1 MKMAPPS
8 ALDAHLGFWLRAVS
22 NAVSGAFADQLAAR
36 GVSVA
41 EWVALRT
48 LWDHDRMPPSRLAEA
63 IGMTRGGVTKLAD
76 KLIVKG
82 LLEREARA
90 DDGRGQALVLT
101 AEGRA
106 LTPELAALADANDA
120 RFFDA
125 LAPADGEMLTRVLR
139 QVAEQSRLSSI
150 PLH

>member
-1 MKMAPPS
+1 MAPPS

-22 NAVSGAFADQLAAR
+22 NAVSGAFADGLAVR

-41 EWVALRT
+41 EWVALRI
-48 LWDHDRMPPSRLAEA
+48 LWDQDRMPPSRLAQA

-76 KLIVKG
+76 KMIAKG

-101 AEGRA
+101 AAGRA
-106 LTPELAALADANDA
+106 LTPKLAALADANDA
-120 RFFDA
+120 AFFDA
-125 LAPADGEMLTRVLR
+125 LAPADRETLKRVLR
-139 QVAEQSRLSSI
+139 QVVEQSRLSPI